1 MDESSLFA
9 VNSNHQHSDRT
20 FSDPKIVQIW
30 PSVLTLRARY
40 SVILLFGNPDFPDCR
55 GPILR

>member
-9 VNSNHQHSDRT
+9 VKSNHQHSDRT

-30 PSVLTLRARY
+30 PSVLRLD
-40 SVILLFGNPDFPDCR
+40 LWL
-55 GPILR
+55 PIPR